1 MYRTALAKDPFP
13 STANCRRPQSTP
25 AAPAASITSIGWE
38 LKMRSAVEAD
48 GRRPPRRKRSSQ
60 PPGTVLPVNTQQRP
74 TRSSADGMVTSSSF
88 PGEGVTTSGGNAA
101 DPVADVAPLDAAKAV
116 GGGLRNIG
124 AGAASAAVLLAC
136 AVGGTDA
143 GAQSRAEF
151 VGGAVGGIGAG
162 AESPNVLVGGA
173 VGRADATAA
182 SMVVL
187 LGDAVGGVDADAVP
201 PAVLVEIKGFHG
213 YILEGCNRAL

>member
-1 MYRTALAKDPFP
+1 
-13 STANCRRPQSTP
+13 
-25 AAPAASITSIGWE
+25 
-38 LKMRSAVEAD
+38 
-48 GRRPPRRKRSSQ
+48 
-60 PPGTVLPVNTQQRP
+60 
-74 TRSSADGMVTSSSF
+74 MVTSSSF